1 MHTQIHTPML
11 LALMGMYVRT
21 LKNVETKWVWKW
33 QLWLPIQL
41 GRRVNPSVKCSNLE
55 IRAENIIFQRER
67 ENNAV
72 KETWGD
78 VNTIE
83 DPAKHY

>member
-1 MHTQIHTPML
+1 
-11 LALMGMYVRT
+11 MGLKVAT
-21 LKNVETKWVWKW
+21 LVAYPLKKATR
-33 QLWLPIQL
+33 LPAQL

-72 KETWGD
+72 KET
-78 VNTIE
+78 
-83 DPAKHY
+83 